1 MDTGGEVGVVQ
12 REFALGLQEQVG
24 QIVGRVAAVRGLT
37 ADGDG
42 FPVSVTFVEG
52 AAGGGDVHVDEFGH
66 ADPHAFQVF
75 QGLFIGQ
82 DAGFH
87 VLLVEGIEV
96 LVHTAVGDGGT
107 GLLFQTG
114 EHLGEVLGLNG
125 FVEVASRV
133 GGHVFGVFSHAA
145 AANASYF
152 LQATALRAASAW
164 RFAHRTMASHT
175 RMVASMKGRLST

>member
-1 MDTGGEVGVVQ
+1 MQ

-87 VLLVEGIEV
+87 VLLEIVELRGEGIVREGENLRGEYRGV
-96 LVHTAVGDGGT
+96 LRS
-107 GLLFQTG
+107 FC
-114 EHLGEVLGLNG
+114 
-125 FVEVASRV
+125 SRRENIWV
-133 GGHVFGVFSHAA
+133 K
-145 AANASYF
+145 Y
-152 LQATALRAASAW
+152 W
-164 RFAHRTMASHT
+164 D
-175 RMVASMKGRLST
+175 